1 MKLRELLSQSS
12 VRQLFLQCTQVAIL
26 LTQCCNI
33 TRPCITLAKLLVQG
47 AHLCEVLAGCLVVLA
62 ISQRD
67 QSFWILSIQLDC
79 LTRSR
84 LFGGP
89 GYLKGDIAVPVIT
102 IAFRVSIAI
111 DIR

>member
-1 MKLRELLSQSS
+1 MARLWNV
-12 VRQLFLQCTQVAIL
+12 VRT
-26 LTQCCNI
+26 TSCCNI

-62 ISQRD
+62 VSQRD
-67 QSFWILSIQLDC
+67 QSFCILSIQLDC

-89 GYLKGDIAVPVIT
+89 GDLKGDIAVPVIT
-102 IAFRVSIAI
+102 IAFRVGVAI
-111 DIR
+111 DILLR